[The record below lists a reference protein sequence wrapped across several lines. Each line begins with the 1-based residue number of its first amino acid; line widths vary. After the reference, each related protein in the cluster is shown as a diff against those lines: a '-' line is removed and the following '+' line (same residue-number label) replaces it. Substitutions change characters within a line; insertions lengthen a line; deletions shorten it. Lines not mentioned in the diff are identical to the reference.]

1 MTRAPSF
8 ATALLLA
15 SLALGPAG
23 CEQKGGPLR
32 VESAE
37 PAEGTTAGGDQI
49 TLSGGGFVPG
59 KTQATVFIGRRRAET
74 VVIASSNK
82 ISVVTPPGDK
92 GPTDVTVNFDT
103 GESFKIPSGFKY
115 VPPAAAAN
123 VREAFLKQ
131 AGSNK

>member
-1 MTRAPSF
+1 MTRAVSF

-15 SLALGPAG
+15 GLSLAG

-74 VVIASSNK
+74 VVIASTNK

-103 GESFKIPSGFKY
+103 GESFKIPGGFKY
-115 VPPAAAAN
+115 VPPAASAN
-123 VREAFLKQ
+123 VRDAFLKQ
-131 AGSNK
+131 AGESK